1 MKQVIVLLSTIMLGL
16 GIAGVV
22 GGMGSTVNDISDTVN
37 SKITASAIN
46 SILPVQNR

>member
-16 GIAGVV
+16 GIAGVI
-22 GGMGSTVNDISDTVN
+22 GGMGGTVSNMSETVNN
-37 SKITASAIN
+37 SITTSAIN

>member
-22 GGMGSTVNDISDTVN
+22 GGMGSGVQTLATNAN
-37 SKITASAIN
+37 NAITTSAIQSVLN
-46 SILPVQNR
+46 NH